1 MGYSHSVEIL
11 ASGNQVPG
19 WLEPGESVTVPVYY
33 AGMQQPWDLSETSF
47 EFKLL
52 SYTQKD
58 QKLND
63 WSSVESSLQP
73 PGISSQAWS
82 AIFAGLQ
89 SEIGPTIGDYVT
101 TLDNEA
107 TYLGQL
113 GQNVTN
119 VGQLW
124 SLAVMQADGL
134 TPEPCPGERRRSSRR
149 RSRADR
155 AGFRPELCRADQAR
169 ATQLGPLGYGWTDNW
184 QYSLSAAPTAR

>member
-1 MGYSHSVEIL
+1 M
-11 ASGNQVPG
+11 
-19 WLEPGESVTVPVYY
+19 
-33 AGMQQPWDLSETSF
+33 DLRETNF
-47 EFKLL
+47 EFNLHI
-52 SYTQKD
+52 YTQKD

-63 WSSVESSLQP
+63 WSSVESGLQP
-73 PGISSQAWS
+73 PGVSTQAWS

-101 TLDNEA
+101 MLDNEA

-134 TPEPCPGERRRSSRR
+134 TPSPVLANVDDLHVAVPGQIGLDF
-149 RSRADR
+149 A
-155 AGFRPELCRADQAR
+155 AELCRANKLAR
-169 ATQLGPLGYGWTDNW
+169 RSSDH
-184 QYSLSAAPTAR
+184 SAMAGRTTGSIRCPRLRTGR